1 MDEAGD
7 PSLRALE
14 RQLVE
19 KALRDSRALLG
30 HLRVPPCGAHVR
42 RRHQE
47 GKAEEEAEENE
58 VRTATKRQQRG
69 GEEEEEA
76 GPPSSS
82 SVAAV
87 DSIVDRVA
95 QLDAPCKAFL
105 DCLPP
110 RELAAV
116 QQVGGVGWVGGD
128 VRT

>member
-1 MDEAGD
+1 M
-7 PSLRALE
+7 
-14 RQLVE
+14 E

-47 GKAEEEAEENE
+47 GKAEENE
-58 VRTATKRQQRG
+58 VHAAMKRQQRG
-69 GEEEEEA
+69 EEQEA
-76 GPPSSS
+76 GPLSSS
-82 SVAAV
+82 SGAAAAV
-87 DSIVDRVA
+87 ESIVDRVA

-116 QQVGGVGWVGGD
+116 QQVGGVGEWGC
-128 VRT
+128 T